1 VDSRRLP
8 AAAPGDPDD
17 PPDLFTA
24 FQQQLGLKLEATKT
38 PVDVLVIDRVSK
50 PSEN

>member
-1 VDSRRLP
+1 VPSPADD
-8 AAAPGDPDD
+8 AAA

-24 FQQQLGLKLEATKT
+24 MQDQLGLKLQATKAAA
-38 PVDVLVIDRVSK
+38 DVIVIDRVSK